1 MDLECS
7 FTEEPADEE
16 IFQAD
21 LVVRLENSSEP
32 VTPPRHTRGS
42 NTLRS
47 YLTTSSKQSAEEI
60 SKMINAQKRSLF
72 PSRRRSVRAS
82 KYKAKHTVYVDIKN
96 IYCECN

>member
-16 IFQAD
+16 IVQAD

-42 NTLRS
+42 NTQRS
-47 YLTTSSKQSAEEI
+47 YLTTSSVKRKLENFGRTVLPEEPF
-60 SKMINAQKRSLF
+60 F
-72 PSRRRSVRAS
+72 PSLYLKV
-82 KYKAKHTVYVDIKN
+82 
-96 IYCECN
+96 